1 MMRND
6 NLGEKMNEVVSAWNE
21 LKDALVKTAKA
32 ITDALNEVYE
42 PEEDDVLEENKYIIG
57 FDLAQGE
64 SLSETIWIPIPPR
77 KPPDG
82 NNELR
87 KHTEGGLER

>member
-1 MMRND
+1 MRND
-6 NLGEKMNEVVSAWNE
+6 NLGEKMNEVENAWNE
-21 LKDALVKTAKA
+21 LKDALVKTAEA
-32 ITDALNEVYE
+32 IMDALNEVYE

-57 FDLAQGE
+57 FDLASGD
-64 SLSETIWIPIPPR
+64 SMSETIWIPIPPR

>member
-6 NLGEKMNEVVSAWNE
+6 NLGEKMNEVENAWNE
-21 LKDALVKTAKA
+21 LKDALVKTAEA
-32 ITDALNEVYE
+32 IMDALNEVYE

-57 FDLAQGE
+57 FDLASGN
-64 SLSETIWIPIPPR
+64 SMSETIWIPIPPR

-82 NNELR
+82 NNKLR